1 MPTVTASTNCKL
13 PFRIAEFETLV
24 AGLDYAAKG
33 ETGCNFFTPR
43 GELQEALTYR
53 EMRDRAVALA
63 QRFARAGIERG
74 TRVAL
79 VAETSPDFLVF
90 FYGCQY
96 AGLIPVPLPLTIHL
110 GGHDSYVERLRTMIA
125 KAGAQVAVGPADLL
139 HYLKEAA
146 VGVPMVGAPEDFY
159 SLPAEGGELRPFSKD
174 EPCYIQYSSGSTSLP
189 RGVFVSQRAITSNAR
204 GIGQHGLQLRPED
217 RATSWLPLYHDMG
230 LVGFCLAPM
239 LSQVSID
246 YLATKSFALRP
257 LTWLKLI
264 SQHGGT
270 ISFSPTFGYDLCAT
284 RGLNGSAKT
293 IDLSRWRVAGIGG
306 EMVRAETLE
315 RFAETFAVTGFSPK
329 AFLPSYGL
337 AESTLAVTFAPLSQ
351 GVEIDR
357 VEQELYTHID
367 NVAPVN
373 GKVNGKA
380 NGHTNGKANGKANG
394 HANGKANGASG
405 AARSFVI
412 CGTPMPDHE
421 VEVRSEMNH
430 RLGDHKVGRVVVRG
444 PSVMDGY
451 YNDPAA
457 SAAVTTADG
466 WLDTGDLGYMI
477 DGRLVVTG
485 RRKDLVILNGLN
497 IWPQDVEWAVEALED
512 VRGSDVACF
521 SVIEAD
527 GSERMIVVL
536 QCRLHDMAARENL
549 RKRVAATVRRTC
561 GADCRVVLVP
571 PKTLKFTSSGKL
583 SRSAVKQDYIS
594 GEIADLNLAY
604 LDRDDPAPAYS
615 EQRS

>member
-1 MPTVTASTNCKL
+1 MPSVTASTNSKL
-13 PFRIAEFETLV
+13 SFRIADFETLV
-24 AGLDYAAKG
+24 DGLEYAAGG
-33 ETGCNFFTPR
+33 ETGCNFFSPR
-43 GELQEALTYR
+43 GELQASLTYR
-53 EMRDRAVALA
+53 EIRDRAVALA
-63 QRFARAGIERG
+63 QRLTRAGVERG
-74 TRVAL
+74 ARVAL
-79 VAETSPDFLVF
+79 VAETGPDFLIF

-110 GGHDSYVERLRTMIA
+110 GGHGAYVERLRTMIG
-125 KAGAQVAVGPADLL
+125 KAAPQLAVGPVEMLP
-139 HYLKEAA
+139 YLKEAA
-146 VGVPMVGAPEDFY
+146 VGVRMVGTPEDFY
-159 SLPAEGGELRPFSKD
+159 NLPVEGGDLRPFASH
-174 EPCYIQYSSGSTSLP
+174 EACYIQYSSGSTSLP

-204 GIGQHGLQLRPED
+204 GIGRHGLALRPGD

-230 LVGFCLAPM
+230 LVGFCLTPM
-239 LSQVSID
+239 LSQIAID

-264 SQHGGT
+264 SQYGGT
-270 ISFSPTFGYDLCAT
+270 ISFSPTFGYELCAA

-315 RFAETFAVTGFSPK
+315 RFAGTFGVTGFSPK

-337 AESTLAVTFAPLSQ
+337 AESTLAVTFAPLDK
-351 GVEIDR
+351 GVEVDRID
-357 VEQELYTHID
+357 QQHYTHTG
-367 NVAPVN
+367 NVEPVPSRMN
-373 GKVNGKA
+373 RKGKG
-380 NGHTNGKANGKANG
+380 GGR
-394 HANGKANGASG
+394 

-421 VEVRSEMNH
+421 VEVRSELNAP
-430 RLGDHKVGRVVVRG
+430 LTDHHVGRIVVRG

-451 YNDPAA
+451 FNDPAA
-457 SAAVTTADG
+457 TAAVTTPDG

-521 SVIEAD
+521 SVIEPD
-527 GSERMIVVL
+527 SSERMIVVL
-536 QCRLHDMAARENL
+536 QCRLHDVAARENL

-583 SRSAVKQDYIS
+583 SRSAVKADYIS
-594 GEIADLNLAY
+594 GEICDLNLAHAEI
-604 LDRDDPAPAYS
+604 DEPAPAYS

>member
-1 MPTVTASTNCKL
+1 MPIATASTNSNL
-13 PFRIAEFETLV
+13 TFRIADFDTL
-24 AGLDYAAKG
+24 ADGLDYAAKG
-33 ETGCNFFTPR
+33 ETGCNFFSPR
-43 GELQEALTYR
+43 GELHAALTYR
-53 EMRDRAVALA
+53 EIRDRAVALA

-79 VAETSPDFLVF
+79 VAETGPNFLIF
-90 FYGCQY
+90 FYACQY

-110 GGHDSYVERLRTMIA
+110 GGHDAYVDRLRNMLA
-125 KAGAQVAVGPADLL
+125 RAGAQIAVGPAEML

-146 VGVPMVGAPEDFY
+146 GGLQMVGTPEDFY
-159 SLPAEGGELRPFSKD
+159 ALPAEGGELRPFASH
-174 EPCYIQYSSGSTSLP
+174 EACYIQYSSGSTSLP
-189 RGVFVSQRAITSNAR
+189 RGVFVSQRAITANAR
-204 GIGQHGLQLRPED
+204 GIGRHGLALRSGD

-230 LVGFCLAPM
+230 LVGFCLTPM
-239 LSQVSID
+239 LSQITID

-264 SQHGGT
+264 SQYGGT
-270 ISFSPTFGYDLCAT
+270 ISFSPTFGYELCAA
-284 RGLNGSAKT
+284 RGLNGSAKI
-293 IDLSRWRVAGIGG
+293 IDLTRWRVAGIGG
-306 EMVRAETLE
+306 EMVRAETLD
-315 RFAETFAVTGFSPK
+315 RFAQTFGVTGFSPK

-337 AESTLAVTFAPLSQ
+337 AESTLAVTFAPLDH
-351 GVEIDR
+351 GVDVDRID
-357 VEQELYTHID
+357 QEHYTHTG
-367 NVAPVN
+367 NVSPVN
-373 GKVNGKA
+373 GS
-380 NGHTNGKANGKANG
+380 GKANGKSA
-394 HANGKANGASG
+394 AASRT
-405 AARSFVI
+405 ARSFVI
-412 CGTPMPDHE
+412 CGTPMPEHE
-421 VEVRSEMNH
+421 VEVRSEMND
-430 RLGDHKVGRVVVRG
+430 RLSDHHVGRIVVRG

-457 SAAVTTADG
+457 TAAVTTPDG

-521 SVIEAD
+521 SVIETD

-536 QCRLHDMAARENL
+536 QCRLHDATARENL

-561 GADCRVVLVP
+561 GADSRVVLVP

-583 SRSAVKQDYIS
+583 SRSAVKADYIS
-594 GEIADLNLAY
+594 GEICDLNLAY
-604 LDRDDPAPAYS
+604 DDHEESAPIYS
-615 EQRS
+615 EQRG

>member
-1 MPTVTASTNCKL
+1 MPIATASTNSNL
-13 PFRIAEFETLV
+13 TFRIADFESLV
-24 AGLDYAAKG
+24 DGLDYAAKG
-33 ETGCNFFTPR
+33 ETGCNFFSPR
-43 GELQEALTYR
+43 GELAAALTYR
-53 EMRDRAVALA
+53 EIRERAIALA
-63 QRFARAGIERG
+63 QGFDRAGVERG

-79 VAETSPDFLVF
+79 VAETGPNFLIC
-90 FYGCQY
+90 FYACQY

-110 GGHDSYVERLRTMIA
+110 GGHDAYVERLRTMLG
-125 KAGAQVAVGPADLL
+125 KAGAKIAVGPAEML

-146 VGVPMVGAPEDFY
+146 GGLRMVGTPEDFY
-159 SLPAEGGELRPFSKD
+159 ALPAEGGDLRPFGPGD
-174 EPCYIQYSSGSTSLP
+174 ACYIQYSSGSTSLP
-189 RGVFVSQRAITSNAR
+189 RGVFVTQRAITSNAR
-204 GIGQHGLQLRPED
+204 GIGRHGLQLRQGD

-230 LVGFCLAPM
+230 LVGFCLTPM
-239 LSQVSID
+239 LSQITID

-264 SQHGGT
+264 SQYGGT
-270 ISFSPTFGYDLCAT
+270 ISFSPTFGYELCAT

-337 AESTLAVTFAPLSQ
+337 AESTLAVTFAPLDK
-351 GVEIDR
+351 GVEVDRID
-357 VEQELYTHID
+357 QEHYTHTG

-373 GKVNGKA
+373 AKA
-380 NGHTNGKANGKANG
+380 NG
-394 HANGKANGASG
+394 NGASR

-412 CGTPMPDHE
+412 CGSPMPGHE
-421 VEVRSEMNH
+421 VEVRSEMNDP
-430 RLGDHKVGRVVVRG
+430 LADHHVGRIVVRG

-451 YNDPAA
+451 YNDPAGT
-457 SAAVTTADG
+457 AAVTTPDG
-466 WLDTGDLGYMI
+466 WLDTGDLGYMT

-512 VRGSDVACF
+512 VRGADVACF
-521 SVIEAD
+521 SVIESD
-527 GSERMIVVL
+527 EHERMIVVL
-536 QCRLHDMAARENL
+536 QCRLHDVTARENL

-583 SRSAVKQDYIS
+583 SRSAVKADYIS
-594 GEIADLNLAY
+594 GEICDLNLAIGE
-604 LDRDDPAPAYS
+604 RDATAPAYS
-615 EQRS
+615 EQRG

>member
-1 MPTVTASTNCKL
+1 
-13 PFRIAEFETLV
+13 
-24 AGLDYAAKG
+24 LDYAASG
-33 ETGCNFFTPR
+33 QSGCNFFSPR
-43 GELQEALTYR
+43 GELQDALTYR
-53 EMRDRAVALA
+53 EIRDRAVALA
-63 QRFARAGIERG
+63 QRFARAGVERG

-79 VAETSPDFLVF
+79 VAETSPDFLIF

-96 AGLIPVPLPLTIHL
+96 AGLIPVPVPLTIHL
-110 GGHDSYVERLRTMIA
+110 GGHEAYVGRLRNMIN
-125 KAGAQVAVGPADLL
+125 KAGAQIAVGPAEML

-146 VGVPMVGAPEDFY
+146 PGIRMVGTPADFY
-159 SLPAEGGELRPFSKD
+159 DLPAEGGDLRPLASH
-174 EPCYIQYSSGSTSLP
+174 EGCYIQYSSGSTSLP

-204 GIGQHGLQLRPED
+204 GIGQHGLALRPGD

-230 LVGFCLAPM
+230 LVGFCLTPM
-239 LSQVSID
+239 LSQITSD

-264 SQHGGT
+264 SQYGGT

-293 IDLSRWRVAGIGG
+293 IDLMRWRVAGIGG
-306 EMVRAETLE
+306 EMVRLETLN

-337 AESTLAVTFAPLSQ
+337 AESTLAVTFAPLDE
-351 GVEIDR
+351 GVEVDRID
-357 VEQELYTHID
+357 QQHYTHTG
-367 NVAPVN
+367 NVAPVPTRM
-373 GKVNGKA
+373 NGKA
-380 NGHTNGKANGKANG
+380 NGTAG
-394 HANGKANGASG
+394 GASR

-412 CGTPMPDHE
+412 CGAPMPGHE
-421 VEVRSEMNH
+421 VEVRSEKND
-430 RLGDHKVGRVVVRG
+430 RLADHHVGRIVVRG

-457 SAAVTTADG
+457 TAAVTTPDG

-521 SVIEAD
+521 SVIEPD
-527 GSERMIVVL
+527 DSERMIVVL
-536 QCRLHDMAARENL
+536 QCRLHDVVARENL
-549 RKRVAATVRRTC
+549 RKRVTATVRRTC

-583 SRSAVKQDYIS
+583 SRSAVKADYIS
-594 GEIADLNLAY
+594 GEICDLNTAY
-604 LDRDDPAPAYS
+604 TEHDDHAPAYS

>member
-1 MPTVTASTNCKL
+1 MPIATASTNSNL
-13 PFRIAEFETLV
+13 TFRIADFETL
-24 AGLDYAAKG
+24 ADGLDYAAKG
-33 ETGCNFFTPR
+33 ETGCNFFSPR
-43 GELQEALTYR
+43 GELEAALTYR
-53 EMRDRAVALA
+53 EIRDRAVALA

-79 VAETSPDFLVF
+79 VAETGPNFLIF
-90 FYGCQY
+90 FYACQY

-110 GGHDSYVERLRTMIA
+110 GGHDAYVDRLRNMLV
-125 KAGAQVAVGPADLL
+125 KAGAQVAIGPAEML

-146 VGVPMVGAPEDFY
+146 GGLQMVGTPEDFY
-159 SLPAEGGELRPFSKD
+159 ALPAEGGALRPFASH
-174 EPCYIQYSSGSTSLP
+174 EACYIQYSSGSTSLP
-189 RGVFVSQRAITSNAR
+189 RGVFVSQRAITANAR
-204 GIGQHGLQLRPED
+204 GIGRHGLELRAGD

-230 LVGFCLAPM
+230 LVGFCLTPM
-239 LSQVSID
+239 LSQITID

-264 SQHGGT
+264 SQYGGT
-270 ISFSPTFGYDLCAT
+270 VSFSPTFGYELCAT
-284 RGLNGSAKT
+284 RGLNGSAKI
-293 IDLSRWRVAGIGG
+293 IDLTRWRVAGIGG
-306 EMVRAETLE
+306 EMVRSETLD
-315 RFAETFAVTGFSPK
+315 RFAQTFAVTGFSPK

-337 AESTLAVTFAPLSQ
+337 AESTLAVTFAPLDH
-351 GVEIDR
+351 GVDVDRID
-357 VEQELYTHID
+357 QAHYTHTG
-367 NVAPVN
+367 NVSPVN
-373 GKVNGKA
+373 G
-380 NGHTNGKANGKANG
+380 HGKANGKSAARG
-394 HANGKANGASG
+394 R

-412 CGTPMPDHE
+412 CGTPMPEHE
-421 VEVRSEMNH
+421 VEVRSEMND
-430 RLGDHKVGRVVVRG
+430 RLSDHHVGRIVVRG

-457 SAAVTTADG
+457 TAAVTTPDG

-477 DGRLVVTG
+477 DGSLVVTG

-521 SVIEAD
+521 SIIETD

-536 QCRLHDMAARENL
+536 QCRLHDATARENL

-583 SRSAVKQDYIS
+583 SRSAVKADYIS
-594 GEIADLNLAY
+594 GEICDLNLTY
-604 LDRDDPAPAYS
+604 DDREAPAPIYS
-615 EQRS
+615 EQRG

>member
-1 MPTVTASTNCKL
+1 MPSATASTSTNL
-13 PFRIAEFETLV
+13 SFRIAEFETL
-24 AGLDYAAKG
+24 AEGLDYAAKG
-33 ETGCNFFTPR
+33 ETGCNFFSPR
-43 GELQEALTYR
+43 GELAAALTYGEIR
-53 EMRDRAVALA
+53 ARAVGLA
-63 QRFARAGIERG
+63 QRFDRAGLARG

-79 VAETSPDFLVF
+79 VAETTPDFLIF
-90 FYGCQY
+90 FYACQY

-110 GGHDSYVERLRTMIA
+110 GGHEAYVSRLRNMIS
-125 KAGAQVAVGPADLL
+125 KAGAEVAVGPADML

-146 VGVPMVGAPEDFY
+146 GELKMVGTPEDFY
-159 SLPAEGGELRPFSKD
+159 ALPAEGGDLRPLGAG
-174 EPCYIQYSSGSTSLP
+174 EACYIQYSSGSTSLP

-204 GIGQHGLQLRPED
+204 GIGRHGLALRAGD

-230 LVGFCLAPM
+230 LVGFCLTPM
-239 LSQVSID
+239 LSQITID

-257 LTWLKLI
+257 LTWPKLI
-264 SQHGGT
+264 SQYGGT
-270 ISFSPTFGYDLCAT
+270 ISFSPTFGYELCAA
-284 RGLNGSAKT
+284 RGLNGSAKA
-293 IDLSRWRVAGIGG
+293 IDLSDWRVAGIGG

-315 RFAETFAVTGFSPK
+315 RFAETFAVTGFSPR

-337 AESTLAVTFAPLSQ
+337 AESTLAVAFAPLGK
-351 GVEIDR
+351 GVEVDRID
-357 VEQELYTHID
+357 QEHYTHTG
-367 NVAPVN
+367 NVAPV
-373 GKVNGKA
+373 GPKM
-380 NGHTNGKANGKANG
+380 
-394 HANGKANGASG
+394 NGARR

-412 CGTPMPDHE
+412 CGAPLPDHE
-421 VEVRSEMNH
+421 VEVRSEKND
-430 RLGDHKVGRVVVRG
+430 RLDDHHVGRVVVRG

-451 YNDPAA
+451 FNDPAA
-457 SAAVTTADG
+457 TAAVTTEDG

-521 SVIEAD
+521 SVIEPE
-527 GSERMIVVL
+527 GHERMIVVL
-536 QCRLHDMAARENL
+536 QCRLHDAAARENL
-549 RKRVAATVRRTC
+549 RKRVVATVRKTC

-583 SRSAVKQDYIS
+583 SRSAVKADYIS
-594 GEIADLNLAY
+594 GEIHDLNRADSAREERVQALAE
-604 LDRDDPAPAYS
+604 RRGQNDDTAPAFS